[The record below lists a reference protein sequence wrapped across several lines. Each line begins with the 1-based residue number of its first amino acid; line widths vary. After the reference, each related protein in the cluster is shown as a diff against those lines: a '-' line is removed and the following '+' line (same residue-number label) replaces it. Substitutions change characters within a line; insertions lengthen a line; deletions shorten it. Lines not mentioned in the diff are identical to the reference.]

1 MQKDIIE
8 ILKTQ
13 GNLFDFQI
21 IGILIAFYGYGDSAK
36 EFIRHPTSNKLQFE
50 MIFRKKLEDIGIKI
64 TYEKYYL
71 CNSYEYFY
79 RFYLVQEDQI

>member
-1 MQKDIIE
+1 MQKEIIE

-21 IGILIAFYGYGDSAK
+21 IGLLIDFYGYGDSAK

-50 MIFRKKLEDIGIKI
+50 MIFREKLKDVGIRI

-71 CNSYEYFY
+71 NGSYGYYY
-79 RFYLVQEDQI
+79 RFYLKD

>member
-1 MQKDIIE
+1 MKKEIIE

-21 IGILIAFYGYGDSAK
+21 IGLLIAFYGYGDSAK
-36 EFIRHPTSNKLQFE
+36 EFIRHPTSNKLSFE
-50 MIFRKKLEDIGIKI
+50 MIFREKLKDAGIRI

-71 CNSYEYFY
+71 NGNYEYCH
-79 RFYLVQEDQI
+79 RFYLKD